1 MKKHSKFFAALAVIL
16 MLACMMTAC
25 APAATSSGK
34 TESKASEIPASSK
47 ADEKPV
53 TLKYVN
59 YGAKPDS
66 GNCDGIWKAVNDI
79 LSKDL
84 NCTMEV
90 EYLGSGDKS
99 QMALKYAGNEEFDF
113 AYTAHWF
120 GFADNAQNNAFRA
133 LTMDELKQYAP
144 YMVENL
150 PDIAWKQASVGG
162 QIYMLPNIIFEYN
175 NGVFLV
181 RGDLREK
188 YGLDALKTMDDL
200 EKYLEVVAKNEPGM
214 EALGNN
220 YVEAMWLV
228 CPNEWRGDIG
238 NDGWAYDVADA
249 ENPAAFCK
257 MFTDAYLTYAKKMRE
272 FYEKGI
278 FTSNII
284 NDTTAAIDKFKNG
297 IAAAVAHNAL
307 TMNQTALALKT
318 TNPDWKVELFNPY
331 MGKKLCLG
339 NFTGNGFAVTRTS
352 KYATKVIEVVN
363 HIYDSVELQKLLNY
377 GVEGVD
383 YELQDGML
391 TVKSDVPADKKMNI
405 GCHWNMSNDLLKN
418 TFAKKEKYDG
428 YAEIMAD
435 FEKNTVSHPLQA
447 FTFNKSAVETEVANI
462 TAVSKEYGAIR
473 FGLME
478 DVEGTVAAYRA
489 ALKDAGYEKVQAE
502 YDRQIKEFMA
512 AYSK

>member
-1 MKKHSKFFAALAVIL
+1 
-16 MLACMMTAC
+16 
-25 APAATSSGK
+25 
-34 TESKASEIPASSK
+34 
-47 ADEKPV
+47 
-53 TLKYVN
+53 
-59 YGAKPDS
+59 
-66 GNCDGIWKAVNDI
+66 
-79 LSKDL
+79 
-84 NCTMEV
+84 
-90 EYLGSGDKS
+90 
-99 QMALKYAGNEEFDF
+99 
-113 AYTAHWF
+113 
-120 GFADNAQNNAFRA
+120 
-133 LTMDELKQYAP
+133 
-144 YMVENL
+144 
-150 PDIAWKQASVGG
+150 
-162 QIYMLPNIIFEYN
+162 MLPNIIFEYN

-363 HIYDSVELQKLLNY
+363 HIYDSVDLQELLNY

-383 YELQDGML
+383 YEMQDGML

-405 GCHWNMSNDLLKN
+405 GCNWNMSNDLLKN

-489 ALKDAGYEKVQAE
+489 ALKDAGYDKVKAE

>member
-34 TESKASEIPASSK
+34 TESKASEIPTSSK

-84 NCTMEV
+84 NCTMDV

-113 AYTAHWF
+113 AFTAKWF
-120 GFADNAQNNAFRA
+120 GFADNAQSNAFRA

-150 PDIAWKQASVGG
+150 PDIAWKQASIGG
-162 QIYMLPNIIFEYN
+162 QIYMLPNLKFEYSN
-175 NGVFLV
+175 VIFAY
-181 RGDLREK
+181 RGDLLEK
-188 YGLDALKTMDDL
+188 YGMEKLKTMDDL
-200 EKYLEVVAKNEPGM
+200 DRFMETVAKNESGM
-214 EALGNN
+214 EVIGSEFDEAWMN
-220 YVEAMWLV
+220 YPYHMQGQ
-228 CPNEWRGDIG
+228 P
-238 NDGWAYDVADA
+238 WAYDY
-249 ENPAAFCK
+249 
-257 MFTDAYLTYAKKMRE
+257 TDSEHPEVDYLAMTDNYLTYAKKMRNY
-272 FYEKGI
+272 YEKGI
-278 FTSNII
+278 LSAELI
-284 NDTTAAIDKFKNG
+284 NDTTNSLDRFRNG
-297 IAAAVAHNAL
+297 LSAVTAHNCL
-307 TMNQTALALKT
+307 TLSKTALELQKSH
-318 TNPDWKVELFNPY
+318 PEWKIEIFNPY
-331 MGKKLCLG
+331 MGNKVLLG
-339 NFTGNGFAVTRTS
+339 DFTGNGFAITRTS
-352 KYATKVIEVVN
+352 QNPTKVIEVVN
-363 HIYDSVELQKLLNY
+363 HIYESVELQKLLNF

-383 YELQDGML
+383 YEMKDGKL
-391 TVKSDVPADKKMNI
+391 VALSDVPADKKMNV
-405 GCHWNMSNDLLKN
+405 GCNWNMGNDLLRQ
-418 TFAKKEKYDG
+418 TLVEVERYDG
-428 YAEIMAD
+428 YQEIRAD

-462 TAVSKEYGAIR
+462 TAVSKEYSAIR

-489 ALKDAGYEKVQAE
+489 ALKDAGYDKVKAE